1 MIRTVTATRY
11 VTPLREGGSL
21 PAVVEADDGEMYV
34 MKFVGSGQGPKALL
48 AELVAGEIARLLGL
62 RVPEIVFIRLEP
74 GFGRSE
80 PDQEIQDL
88 LKGSIGLNLGLRYLP
103 AAFAFNQLL
112 KPEPDPELASAIVWF
127 DAYVTNVD
135 RTARNVNLLI
145 WQNRLW
151 LIDHGAALYFH
162 HNWEDYQ
169 RRSRSPFPMVRDHTL
184 LSLADRLPDVDA
196 ALKARLTDVAL
207 RDVLALI
214 PDGWL
219 GDEPQLAADA
229 REDGKRKP
237 DVVAAHRAAYLDY
250 LTRRRDASDVFVE
263 EALHARAQLS

>member
-34 MKFVGSGQGPKALL
+34 MKFIGSGQGPKALL

-80 PDQEIQDL
+80 PDPEIQDL
-88 LKGSIGLNLGLRYLP
+88 LQGSVGLNLGLRYLP

-112 KPEPDPELASAIVWF
+112 KPAPDAELASSVVWF

-151 LIDHGAALYFH
+151 LIDHGASLYFH
-162 HNWEDYQ
+162 HNWDDYLN
-169 RRSRSPFPMVRDHTL
+169 RSRSPFPMVRDHTL
-184 LSLADRLPDVDA
+184 LGFADRLREVDA
-196 ALKARLTDVAL
+196 DFTARLTESEL
-207 RDVLALI
+207 RSVLNLI
-214 PDGWL
+214 PDEWL
-219 GDEPQLAADA
+219 GDEPQV
-229 REDGKRKP
+229 G
-237 DVVAAHRAAYLDY
+237 DVETHRTAYLDY
-250 LTRRRDASDVFVE
+250 LVHRRDASAAFVE
-263 EALHARAQLS
+263 EAIHARDQLA